1 MFFLPFPF
9 GFVPFLLSPRPE
21 FHSFQCPFA
30 PFLAGLPF
38 PFFFAFSLTFFIR
51 FPFSFPVP
59 PHFLLSPFPPLNS
72 IFPSP
77 FVFRFLSHL
86 FPARRISLITYRQQ
100 KSASATFRSRKPI
113 PFLFFNSEKSV
124 FNSKKSVCR
133 PADRPSTNRH
143 APLFVR
149 KGCYRNSA
157 HNGFSGTVHCSGMT
171 SDSAAHL
178 ARL

>member
-9 GFVPFLLSPRPE
+9 GFVPFLISPRPE
-21 FHSFQCPFA
+21 FHSFLCPFR
-30 PFLAGLPF
+30 PF
-38 PFFFAFSLTFFIR
+38 PCRFALSLFLCV
-51 FPFSFPVP
+51 FPDVFHSLSLFPP
-59 PHFLLSPFPPLNS
+59 PFPQHFLLPFPPLNY

-77 FVFRFLSHL
+77 FVFRFLSHF
-86 FPARRISLITYRQQ
+86 FPARRIFPITYRQQ
-100 KSASATFRSRKPI
+100 KSASANERSRKPI
-113 PFLFFNSEKSV
+113 PFLFFNSEKSI
-124 FNSKKSVCR
+124 CH